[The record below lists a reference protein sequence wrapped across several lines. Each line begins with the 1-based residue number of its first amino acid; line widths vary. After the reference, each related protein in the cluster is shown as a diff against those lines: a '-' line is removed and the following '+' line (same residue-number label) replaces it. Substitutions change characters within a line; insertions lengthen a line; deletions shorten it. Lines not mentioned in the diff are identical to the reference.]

1 MTTNH
6 MLNRIMGNV
15 FRTQTSPALPTNYY
29 IGLSTSTPT
38 AAGGNVT
45 EPSGGGYARKQLT
58 GLSAPT
64 NGVITNNSA
73 IAFNESTASWGTVTY
88 FVIYDAATNG
98 NLLFYDKLTSS
109 RAVEANTVITIKEGA
124 LKLTLANP

>member
-15 FRTQTSPALPTNYY
+15 FRTQTSPALPTSYY
-29 IGLSTSTPT
+29 IGLSTSAPT

-58 GLSAPT
+58 GLSTPT

-98 NLLFYDKLTSS
+98 NLLFYDRLTSS

>member
-58 GLSAPT
+58 GLSTPT

-98 NLLFYDKLTSS
+98 NLLFYDRLTSS